1 METYI
6 IECKMVDENLPC
18 DSGNSNRGSVT
29 TSRGGTGREGGGRF
43 KREGTYVHLWL
54 IRVDV
59 WQKPT
64 KFCKAIILQLKINK

>member
-6 IECKMVDENLPC
+6 IKCKMVHENLPC

-29 TSRGGTGREGGGRF
+29 TSRGGTGREAGGRF

>member
-18 DSGNSNRGSVT
+18 DSGNSNQGSIT
-29 TSRGGTGREGGGRF
+29 TVRGGTGKEAGGRF

-54 IRVDV
+54 IHV
-59 WQKPT
+59 
-64 KFCKAIILQLKINK
+64 